1 MRIVYDNLV
10 DDAEALTASTAD
22 PLYPIENVQ
31 NQRLAK
37 RWRVTDGSAQTVVVD
52 LGDPIEVSTVAI
64 LGHSIASGATLTISA
79 NATDSWGSPTYSTSL
94 TYNTGVILRFL
105 PSAQTFRYWQFGI
118 NDAGNTFEVGRLW
131 LSGYQQIKPSSLLG
145 FTVEKKRSDVVA
157 YGRDR
162 QKYATEG
169 VGWRAFELSFPRTGG
184 SALTAIQTVLDSIGQ
199 HKSVIFCNFD
209 TDRSYEI
216 VEPCYCSVEGDVA
229 FRHTNRM
236 RFEWSVTLEE
246 DR

>member
-10 DDAEALTASTAD
+10 DSATAPTASTAD

-37 RWRVTDGSAQTVVVD
+37 RWKVTAGTAQTAVID
-52 LGDPIEVSTVAI
+52 LGATAAVATVAI
-64 LGHSIASGATLTISA
+64 LGHTISSSATLTISA
-79 NATDSWGSPTYSTSL
+79 NATDAWTAATYVTSL
-94 TYNTGVILRFL
+94 TYNAGAILRFL
-105 PSAQTFRYWQFGI
+105 PSAQSYRYWQFGI
-118 NDAGNTFEVGRLW
+118 DDAGNAFEVGRLW
-131 LSGYQQIKPSSLLG
+131 LSGYQQIEPSSLLG

-169 VGWRAFELSFPRTGG
+169 VGWREFKLSFPRTGG
-184 SALTAIQTVLDSIGQ
+184 SALTAIQTVIDTVGQ

-209 TDRSYEI
+209 SDRSYEI
-216 VEPCYCSVEGDVA
+216 VEPCYCSVQSDVA
-229 FRHTNRM
+229 FRHTNRL